1 VDTYLKQFV
10 IFSLE
15 GNEYGIDISLV
26 TTIEKSISMA
36 RVPRTPAYIMG
47 VINLRGEIIPVVD
60 MRTMFDY
67 PQKADTEDTRIIVLT
82 INETVVGIR
91 VDAVAEVA
99 ALTQDSIENT
109 VNVNNDEINN
119 YIMGVGKINNRIITL
134 LNMEKF
140 LDSVSGQT
148 RLQ

>member
-1 VDTYLKQFV
+1 MDTYLKQFV